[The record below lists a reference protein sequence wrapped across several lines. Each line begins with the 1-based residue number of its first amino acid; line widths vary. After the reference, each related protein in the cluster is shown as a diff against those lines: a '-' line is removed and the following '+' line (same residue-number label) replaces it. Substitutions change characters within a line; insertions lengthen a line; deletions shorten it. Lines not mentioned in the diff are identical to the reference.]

1 MSFSW
6 SEFQLEPDT
15 EKLIALG
22 TLEVTLS
29 RSEMEWITAYQYRQD
44 RYVNESTKQ
53 VAAFRT
59 IANNSGWQLK
69 AQPSTADRNVV
80 VRPVQTIQI
89 PHGETVSLYIGTPV
103 WLQILIV
110 GTDHKLI
117 DLPVEILSDSWF
129 GSNTM
134 NGEICYANQ
143 TQARLDLTKLTQRA
157 DRLITPVTIRNLGG
171 ETLTIERLNL
181 PVPNLAV
188 YDTGASLWTQNVDIT
203 HTGKLEMTEVK
214 FPLQPPLQFPEATLV
229 NEPRSVEHNNL
240 VMRAVELLFDG
251 KAS

>member
-1 MSFSW
+1 M
-6 SEFQLEPDT
+6 
-15 EKLIALG
+15 
-22 TLEVTLS
+22 
-29 RSEMEWITAYQYRQD
+29 
-44 RYVNESTKQ
+44 
-53 VAAFRT
+53 
-59 IANNSGWQLK
+59 
-69 AQPSTADRNVV
+69 
-80 VRPVQTIQI
+80 
-89 PHGETVSLYIGTPV
+89 
-103 WLQILIV
+103 QILIV
-110 GTDHKLI
+110 DTEHKLI

-143 TQARLDLTKLTQRA
+143 TQARLDLTKLTQRP

-203 HTGKLEMTEVK
+203 HTGELEMTEVK
-214 FPLQPPLQFPEATLV
+214 FPLQPPSQFTEATLV
-229 NEPRSVEHNNL
+229 NQPRSVEHNNL

>member
-80 VRPVQTIQI
+80 VRPV
-89 PHGETVSLYIGTPV
+89 
-103 WLQILIV
+103 
-110 GTDHKLI
+110 
-117 DLPVEILSDSWF
+117 
-129 GSNTM
+129 
-134 NGEICYANQ
+134 
-143 TQARLDLTKLTQRA
+143 
-157 DRLITPVTIRNLGG
+157 
-171 ETLTIERLNL
+171 
-181 PVPNLAV
+181 
-188 YDTGASLWTQNVDIT
+188 
-203 HTGKLEMTEVK
+203 
-214 FPLQPPLQFPEATLV
+214 
-229 NEPRSVEHNNL
+229 
-240 VMRAVELLFDG
+240 
-251 KAS
+251 